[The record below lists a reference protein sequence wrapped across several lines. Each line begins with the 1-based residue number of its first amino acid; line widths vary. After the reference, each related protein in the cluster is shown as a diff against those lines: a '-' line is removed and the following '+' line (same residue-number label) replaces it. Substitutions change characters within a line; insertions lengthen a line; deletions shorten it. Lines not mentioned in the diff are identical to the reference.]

1 MIFDAFF
8 ATRVV
13 DRKSRVAQNKST
25 ENVKNLQIFA
35 KICKSQTQAKNAKIK
50 TPIENLQAAECNQL
64 QLAPIYKIGGGGAR
78 AARRIQIRRPLRG
91 KGV

>member
-1 MIFDAFF
+1 MIFYAFF

-13 DRKSRVAQNKST
+13 DRQSRVAQNKLT
-25 ENVKNLQIFA
+25 ENVKNLQISA
-35 KICKSQTQAKNAKIK
+35 KICKSQTQVKNADIK

-78 AARRIQIRRPLRG
+78 AARRILIHIRRLAET
-91 KGV
+91 V